1 MRKRALL
8 LHLTSIALGCTLLG
22 SPAAAPAAEAVATD
36 ESPELD
42 GAYSDAPEDLD
53 TLDPTDPIVTV
64 QQGFAQPGAIFP
76 EFALPGRVGYE
87 AWREGLLQKYDLRF
101 ALRLSMLFQYAN
113 ETLPSAQD
121 DYSSGGIGTVEAIW
135 SPHDRGGS
143 HETSLV
149 LRYAW
154 RGNVFEN
161 AQNPASFGLVNLGA
175 NWSNYEYTNWQG
187 GFKVEDLFLQQWFLD
202 RRANFRIGN
211 VGPQAVLNFSRF
223 KDARVSFTASPY
235 AFNDSIP
242 WPTFGFGA
250 SMRVEP
256 NPDSG
261 LYMVGSIDDMNGDPA
276 NLGLD
281 WSTAFDEGQFFYG
294 FEIGNFWRRGEGDFD
309 HLHLMVFW
317 ADKRITRNADV
328 LPNESGWGFRF
339 YGEKQVGQWVGF
351 GGYTYNTAEGGGIS
365 TTTNAHVVTAGLA
378 YLNPLNIRGEASL
391 GLMYAKPIDDIFA
404 PLVKER
410 DQYGAEIYWRLQVTP
425 NLVITPGAQLIVN
438 PAFNRDDDFIAIPHL
453 KFSATF

>member
-1 MRKRALL
+1 MQ
-8 LHLTSIALGCTLLG
+8 LGQSRGLCLAGFVTFGTLL
-22 SPAAAPAAEAVATD
+22 AVAAGAASAASSTD
-36 ESPELD
+36 EGPALA
-42 GAYSDAPEDLD
+42 GGYSDAPDLD
-53 TLDPTDPIVTV
+53 TLDPTDPLVQV

-76 EFALPGRVGYE
+76 EFTLPGRAAYE
-87 AWREGLLQKYDLRF
+87 AWREDLLQRHNLRF
-101 ALRLSMLFQYAN
+101 AFSGQMLSQYATATTPVA
-113 ETLPSAQD
+113 EEDVAT
-121 DYSSGGIGTVEAIW
+121 GGIATLELIW
-135 SPHDRGGS
+135 SPHDRGGPTES
-143 HETSLV
+143 SLV
-149 LRYAW
+149 LRYGW

-161 AQNPASFGLVNLGA
+161 AQNPASFGLINLGA
-175 NWSNYEYTNWQG
+175 NWSNYEFTNWQG

-235 AFNDSIP
+235 AFNDTIP

-256 NPDSG
+256 NADSG
-261 LYMVGSIDDMNGDPA
+261 LYMVGSINDMNGDPA
-276 NLGLD
+276 ALGLD

-294 FEIGNFWRRGEGDFD
+294 FEIGNFWRRGPGDFD

-317 ADKRITRNADV
+317 ADERITRNADL
-328 LPNESGWGFRF
+328 LPNESGWGLRI

-365 TTTNAHVVTAGLA
+365 TTTNAHVATAGLA
-378 YLNPLNIRGEASL
+378 YLNPLNIRGEAAL

-404 PLVKER
+404 PLVEER

-438 PAFNRDDDFIAIPHL
+438 PAFNRDDDFIAVPHL